1 MQPAPEQQH
10 LVLVVDDDP
19 LVTEFVRFRLEM
31 EGFAVEVAHNAEDAL
46 TAALRRPPH
55 LLLLDVAMPEIN
67 GLTLLRRLRAEK
79 RLKAV
84 PAIMI
89 TASADGANVK
99 AAMEA
104 GAVGYVLKPFSASDL
119 LARVRAATKNQSR
132 VWL

>member
-1 MQPAPEQQH
+1 MQASPEQQH
-10 LVLVVDDDP
+10 PVLVVDDDP

-31 EGFAVEVAHNAEDAL
+31 DGFAVEVAHNAEDAL
-46 TAALRRPPH
+46 AAAIRRPPH
-55 LLLLDVAMPEIN
+55 VFLLDVGLPEIN

-79 RLKAV
+79 RLKDV

-89 TASADGANVK
+89 TASAAGANVK

-104 GAVGYVLKPFSASDL
+104 GAVGYVLKPFSADDL
-119 LARVRAATKNQSR
+119 LQRVRAATKNQSR

>member
-55 LLLLDVAMPEIN
+55 LFLLDVAMPGIS

-79 RLKAV
+79 RLKTV

-89 TASADGANVK
+89 TASAEGANVK
-99 AAMEA
+99 AAVEA
-104 GAVGYVLKPFSASDL
+104 GAVGYVLKPFAVSDL

>member
-1 MQPAPEQQH
+1 MQPATAQQY

-19 LVTEFVRFRLEM
+19 LVTEFVKFRLEV
-31 EGFAVEVAHNAEDAL
+31 EGFAVEVAHTAEDAL
-46 TAALRRPPH
+46 AAALRRSPH
-55 LLLLDVAMPEIN
+55 LFLLDVAMPEIN

-89 TASADGANVK
+89 TASAAGANVK

-104 GAVGYVLKPFSASDL
+104 GAVGYVLKPFSVTDL

>member
-89 TASADGANVK
+89 TASAEGANVK

-104 GAVGYVLKPFSASDL
+104 GAVGYVLKPFSVSDL

>member
-1 MQPAPEQQH
+1 MQPATAQQY

-19 LVTEFVRFRLEM
+19 LVTEFVKFRLEV
-31 EGFAVEVAHNAEDAL
+31 EGFAVEVAHTAEDAL
-46 TAALRRPPH
+46 AAALRRPPH
-55 LLLLDVAMPEIN
+55 LFLLDVAMPEIN

-79 RLKAV
+79 RLKTV

-89 TASADGANVK
+89 TASAAGANVK
-99 AAMEA
+99 AAAEA
-104 GAVGYVLKPFSASDL
+104 GAVGYVLKPFAADDL

>member
-55 LLLLDVAMPEIN
+55 LLLLDIAMPEIN

-89 TASADGANVK
+89 TASAEGANVK

-104 GAVGYVLKPFSASDL
+104 GAVGYVLKPFSVSDL

>member
-55 LLLLDVAMPEIN
+55 LFLLDVAMPEIN

-99 AAMEA
+99 AAIEA
-104 GAVGYVLKPFSASDL
+104 GAVGYVLKPFSVTDL

>member
-19 LVTEFVRFRLEM
+19 LVTEYVRFRLEM
-31 EGFAVEVAHNAEDAL
+31 EGFAVETAHSAEDAL
-46 TAALRRPPH
+46 AAALRRPPH
-55 LLLLDVAMPEIN
+55 LFVLDVSMPEIS

-79 RLKAV
+79 RLAAT
-84 PAIMI
+84 PAIML
-89 TASADGANVK
+89 TASAAGANVK
-99 AAMEA
+99 AAIEA
-104 GAVGYVLKPFSASDL
+104 GAVGYVLKPFTAEDL

>member
-46 TAALRRPPH
+46 TAALHRPPH
-55 LLLLDVAMPEIN
+55 LFLLDVAMPEIN

-99 AAMEA
+99 AAVEA
-104 GAVGYVLKPFSASDL
+104 GAVGYVLKPFSVTDL

>member
-55 LLLLDVAMPEIN
+55 LFLLDVAMPEIN
-67 GLTLLRRLRAEK
+67 GLTLLRRLRPE
-79 RLKAV
+79 
-84 PAIMI
+84 
-89 TASADGANVK
+89 SG
-99 AAMEA
+99 
-104 GAVGYVLKPFSASDL
+104 
-119 LARVRAATKNQSR
+119 
-132 VWL
+132 

>member
-55 LLLLDVAMPEIN
+55 LFLLDVAMPEIN

-79 RLKAV
+79 RLKTA

-99 AAMEA
+99 AAIEA

>member
-55 LLLLDVAMPEIN
+55 LFLLDVAMPEIN

-84 PAIMI
+84 PAIKI
-89 TASADGANVK
+89 TASAEGANVK

-104 GAVGYVLKPFSASDL
+104 GAVGYVLKPFSVSDL